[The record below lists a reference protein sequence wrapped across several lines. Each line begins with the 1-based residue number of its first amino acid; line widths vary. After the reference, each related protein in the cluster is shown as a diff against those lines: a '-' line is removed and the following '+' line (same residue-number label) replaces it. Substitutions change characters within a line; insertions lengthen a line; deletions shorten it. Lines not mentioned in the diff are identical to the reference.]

1 MTHLRARLTFDR
13 RLVTEPVIHQL
24 GHRFAIVSNIRR
36 ADVSANEGW
45 VVLELTGEEAELE
58 RGVAWLKEQGVHVE
72 PVTGDVVEG

>member
-36 ADVSANEGW
+36 ADVSASEGW

-58 RGVAWLKEQGVHVE
+58 RGVAWLKEQGVNVE